1 MIDHTKR
8 TYKQEKAYVHAKLGL
23 YDALLSWCRMI
34 CHRVLE
40 DGAVSIDDKV
50 GAAYRTHKQDG
61 YVYNISGTDDHMDGV
76 HMHKVDVYFG
86 TQGQEAYS
94 ASMSI
99 VWQFRQDT
107 EIAAIR
113 ADHWICDDADCDIE
127 IVWNGQ
133 EVHVYQVNQPHLDE
147 EAYAHESIWD
157 PESGN
162 TNPWREHYILDSVPD
177 CHTSST
183 AMWEAYCDYFG
194 IEDRRGEY
202 FQMADYCEH
211 KTPFLLGY
219 LNDVEDWDIHFQSDD
234 VALQSV
240 ICDAVEEWVTYS
252 LYELPDGMH
261 MDIRPVP
268 YSTPYEV
275 DLLGVDDEH
284 TWWKKTIAYD
294 QESTRWVLC

>member
-1 MIDHTKR
+1 MR
-8 TYKQEKAYVHAKLGL
+8 TFKQEQAYVHVKIGL
-23 YDALLSWCRMI
+23 YDAMIAWCRNI

-50 GAAYRTHKQDG
+50 AAAYRTHNKQDG

-76 HMHKVDVYFG
+76 HMHKVDVYFREA
-86 TQGQEAYS
+86 QGHS

-133 EVHVYQVNQPHLDE
+133 EVHVYLVNQPHLDE
-147 EAYAHESIWD
+147 EAYAHES
-157 PESGN
+157 SN
-162 TNPWREHYILDSVPD
+162 TPNPWREHYILDSVLD
-177 CHTSST
+177 CHTSI
-183 AMWEAYCDYFG
+183 AAIWDAYCEYFG
-194 IEDRRGEY
+194 IEDRGEY
-202 FQMADYCEH
+202 VQMASYCDL
-211 KTPFLLGY
+211 KTPQLLGY
-219 LNDVEDWDIHFQSDD
+219 LDERDWDTHFQSDD
-234 VALQSV
+234 ITLESV
-240 ICDAVEEWVTYS
+240 IADAVEEWVAYS
-252 LYELPDGMH
+252 LYELPNGMH

-275 DLLGVDDEH
+275 DLLGVDNAEH